1 MCDARTPRILPNAE
15 IFKTNMAAEPEVSFL
30 SSDIPDDV
38 LWGKNDLEE
47 DENEAADDISELLKS
62 LNWISSK
69 KGYENYRKVLE
80 RITIRTGY
88 SHDTALKVEQTIAQ
102 ELLDSSEKNMELVF
116 DFLKAISNGFFDVY
130 KNVEHINCPKNKV
143 IQLEKTLHL

>member
-1 MCDARTPRILPNAE
+1 MQKC
-15 IFKTNMAAEPEVSFL
+15 KTNMAAEPEVSFL
-30 SSDIPDDV
+30 TSNIIDNV

-80 RITIRTGY
+80 RITIRT
-88 SHDTALKVEQTIAQ
+88 AMI
-102 ELLDSSEKNMELVF
+102 
-116 DFLKAISNGFFDVY
+116 
-130 KNVEHINCPKNKV
+130 
-143 IQLEKTLHL
+143 LH

>member
-15 IFKTNMAAEPEVSFL
+15 IFKTNMAAKPEMSFL

-80 RITIRTGY
+80 RITIRT
-88 SHDTALKVEQTIAQ
+88 AMI
-102 ELLDSSEKNMELVF
+102 
-116 DFLKAISNGFFDVY
+116 
-130 KNVEHINCPKNKV
+130 
-143 IQLEKTLHL
+143 LH